1 MDNCPIV
8 IMISFSSIFK
18 IVAVVCGV
26 EIGINKVGHLCCRIC
41 VGIEVSNLLRILL
54 SKVTNEVSKL
64 AIEFASDVDWI
75 RVPTVDDQP
84 YSDAR
89 SLNWKFDAMQSML
102 LGCCWLLLL
111 FFCLNKK
118 MITAILIE
126 IFSNLNFWFEQS
138 SAAAAGCWG

>member
-75 RVPTVDDQP
+75 RVSTVDDQP

-138 SAAAAGCWG
+138 SAAAGCWG